1 MSDHNLPQELLAKA
15 RQPWITWCLITLFII
30 GLTAWMIG
38 PRSLSKARSLAA
50 QYYADTAET
59 HLKSSEWPEATA
71 ALTLAQQ
78 WSSQNPRTLR
88 VTADFL
94 IAIDGEPAS
103 ILHSLRLLDVTGQAI
118 EADFLKMGQIYI
130 QQQDIFNTQKSLDK
144 LTAATRAQRPALELQ
159 ANILRLQGRVREAED
174 TLRHALT
181 LDKDDPICRLRLAI
195 MDQQAAFIEMRQ
207 QGREIILQLSSGK
220 DRAALIAI
228 DFMANDSS
236 LNSLEADSLLKSIE
250 AHPDKTAESRLHV
263 LSALIRVRPHQKEE
277 ILSAEVERYAKKGPE
292 KLAPLLIWLLREHE
306 PKRVLN
312 MHTGD
317 LFTKSPLLIEP
328 YLQALA
334 ALDRWEEIDK
344 TLSKPAGMPVS
355 NAYTALWRARASQHI
370 NQGDI
375 TRTRQH
381 LTTVYEASGHG
392 RDAAAATAAGHIA
405 EEAGIYDLAAKF
417 YEGLSEHQPKS
428 KLPML
433 EKVYEMDMRGHD
445 TERVLQTAKRLLTL
459 RPESEQYADRV
470 TYLQLVAGYDLELNL
485 QKVEHK
491 TDTKSE
497 SIEHRLFQALA
508 AYRMGDLAS
517 MRSHLSHLR
526 DISSLSLGQRAVH
539 AGLLSI
545 SGQVGP
551 AYQMAEE
558 IPSVLLL
565 KEEKRFLDRAL

>member
-1 MSDHNLPQELLAKA
+1 MSDRNLPQELLAKPG
-15 RQPWITWCLITLFII
+15 QHWITWCLINFFII
-30 GLTAWMIG
+30 VLAAWTIG

-50 QYYADTAET
+50 QYYADKAEN
-59 HLKSSEWPEATA
+59 HIKSSEWPEASA

-78 WSSQNPRTLR
+78 WSSQNPRTRR

-103 ILHSLRLLDVTGQAI
+103 ILHTLRILDANGQAI
-118 EADFLKMGQIYI
+118 EADYLKMGQIYI
-130 QQQDIFNTQKSLDK
+130 QQQDILNTLKSLDK
-144 LTAATRAQRPALELQ
+144 LTPATRAQRPALELQ
-159 ANILRLQGRVREAED
+159 ANILRLQGRVKEAED
-174 TLRHALT
+174 TLRRALT
-181 LDKDDPICRLRLAI
+181 LDKDDPICRLRLAS
-195 MDQQAAFIEMRQ
+195 MDQKAAFIEMRQ
-207 QGREIILQLSSGK
+207 QGRKVIVQLSSGK
-220 DRAALIAI
+220 DQAALLAI

-236 LNSLEADSLLKSIE
+236 LSSLEADSLLQSIE
-250 AHPDKTAESRLHV
+250 AHPDKTIEARLHV
-263 LSALIRVRPHQKEE
+263 LSALIRVRPQQREE

-292 KLAPLLIWLLREHE
+292 KLAPLLTWLLREHE
-306 PKRVLN
+306 PTKVLSIYPS
-312 MHTGD
+312 D
-317 LFTKSPLLIEP
+317 LFTKSPLLIMP

-334 ALDRWEEIDK
+334 DLDQWEEIDK
-344 TLSKPAGMPVS
+344 TLSKPAGIPIS
-355 NAYTALWRARASQHI
+355 NAFSSLWRARASQHI
-370 NQGDI
+370 NQGNI

-381 LTTVYEASGHG
+381 LLIVYEASRQG
-392 RDAAAATAAGHIA
+392 RDAAAATAAANIA

-417 YEGLSEHQPKS
+417 YEDLSEHQPKL

-433 EKVYEMDMRGHD
+433 EKVYEMDMRGHN
-445 TERVLQTAKRLLTL
+445 TERVLEIAKRLVSL
-459 RPESEQYADRV
+459 RPENVQYVDRV

-485 QKVEHK
+485 QKVK
-491 TDTKSE
+491 QRTDTNSV

-517 MRSHLSHLR
+517 LRINLSHLQ

-551 AYQMAEE
+551 AFQMAEG

-565 KEEKRFLDRAL
+565 EEEKRFLDRAL